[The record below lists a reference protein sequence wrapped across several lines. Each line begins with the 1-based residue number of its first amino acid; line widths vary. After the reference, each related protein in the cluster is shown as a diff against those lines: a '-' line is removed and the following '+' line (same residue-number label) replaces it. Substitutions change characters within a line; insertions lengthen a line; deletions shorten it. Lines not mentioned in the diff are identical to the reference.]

1 MRVLAFSMLAFL
13 MLALSPASALKV
25 LVMAHRSHTATI
37 LPHAQAGGRRV
48 AESEAVRCLSESEA
62 AALCIACL
70 VRFCVSRIERARS
83 ILNTQRDPFSLFAL
97 RLRPCRVVHGVVG
110 ERCRRVCTGVQNDI
124 ILIIYFQYNLTITL
138 YGFFTVKPTA
148 QSDAFTRRTAC
159 RVRTTVRC
167 PSGRRYSH
175 SSGGLPH

>member
-124 ILIIYFQYNLTITL
+124 ILIINLI
-138 YGFFTVKPTA
+138 FNII
-148 QSDAFTRRTAC
+148 
-159 RVRTTVRC
+159 
-167 PSGRRYSH
+167 
-175 SSGGLPH
+175 